1 MPIKGWKVVRLP
13 RCGKIALGRRDEQ
26 GLPRAVDYFIT
37 PPEVQAVY
45 EALYRREGRECEY
58 DDEGTLKIRELDI
71 MIPVDDED
79 TFAPYWLKRY
89 GGMTLI
95 CRGDGEVATVDLAWL
110 QGQGREEYPVAWD
123 ERGPVDTQ
131 TGERLEVQVG
141 PKGRAWVRVPCA
153 YEKCPHYQK
162 KLCREVF
169 ILSVILPRV
178 NMMGVYS
185 LDSSSWNSFND
196 LLNSLEL
203 LREAQRRRGGPGDV
217 SFIPMTLKVNLKKV
231 AFEAVGKDGR
241 PRRLQKEVPVLSL
254 ALGVCAQEF
263 FSLKPALAPGVTVE
277 VEEPDEDQKPD
288 LLYPP
293 FPEDAGDGEPDGG
306 PGRVADAPGAGCAA
320 PAAGCGA
327 GGPAAPTQAE
337 GFRAGIPAAA
347 VPEAGVSAAGGQE
360 EEDWEYEGPP
370 GVSAGAGGGSGV
382 AAAGSSAV
390 PAAPE
395 PAPPPGPPRGQYRV
409 LSAGKSAGAGSDVY
423 SYAWAEP
430 ATGGK
435 VVLYGRGD
443 TVLDVAA
450 LQEGDL
456 VEVEGVVPEG
466 RADVLVAARVVLLGS
481 LRRPADARKVDTVL
495 APEGGLKV
503 GRLDGR
509 EFVSWP
515 CRDWQ
520 GDRRVLFAL
529 DGGPVD
535 DLAGLEKGVRYRVR
549 GYAWRDFV
557 ELVQVVGPAGK

>member
-89 GGMTLI
+89 GGMSLI
-95 CRGDGEVATVDLAWL
+95 CRGDGETATVDLAWL

-123 ERGPVDTQ
+123 DKGPVDTL

-141 PKGRAWVRVPCA
+141 PKGRAWVRVPCP

-231 AFEAVGKDGR
+231 AFETVGKDGR
-241 PRRLQKEVPVLSL
+241 VRRLQKEVPVLSL
-254 ALGVCAQEF
+254 ALGVSASEF
-263 FSLKPALAPGVTVE
+263 FALKPGGPGVTVE

-293 FPEDAGDGEPDGG
+293 FPEDGDGGGPDGG
-306 PGRVADAPGAGCAA
+306 GCGPGCAADAPGAGRAGSAVRAGVEEA
-320 PAAGCGA
+320 PAPAGA
-327 GGPAAPTQAE
+327 G
-337 GFRAGIPAAA
+337 RAAAA
-347 VPEAGVSAAGGQE
+347 VPDVGVSVAAEGPGGG
-360 EEDWEYEGPP
+360 WEYEGPP
-370 GVSAGAGGGSGV
+370 AGAEEVGAQGAPAVASG
-382 AAAGSSAV
+382 
-390 PAAPE
+390 APE
-395 PAPPPGPPRGQYRV
+395 PAPPPGPVRGQYRV
-409 LSAGKSAGAGSDVY
+409 LSAGKSAGSGPDVY
-423 SYAWAEP
+423 AYVWAEP